1 MESIGMIAV
10 TPRKF
15 TFVHGAAYFILGT
28 LGILPFIAVGNYP
41 NIVEL
46 VLGLNPIFSIA
57 HIVLGLALMYAANR
71 SYEEFTSLNRI
82 MAAGF
87 AVLALVALFTSG
99 LNIGAMMIH
108 VISAAASAYMGWM
121 MPRELMRVGLRRTV

>member
-1 MESIGMIAV
+1 MIAV

-28 LGILPFIAVGNYP
+28 LGILPLIAVGNYP

-46 VLGLNPIFSIA
+46 VLGMGTIFSIA
-57 HIVLGLALMYAANR
+57 HLVIGLAMMYAANR

-82 MAAGF
+82 MSAVFAA
-87 AVLALVALFTSG
+87 LALVVLFASG
-99 LNIGAMMIH
+99 LNPVAMMIH
-108 VISAAASAYMGWM
+108 VVSAAASAYLGWL
-121 MPRELMRVGLRRTV
+121 MPRELMRVGLNRAH

>member
-28 LGILPFIAVGNYP
+28 LGILRLMAVGNYP

-46 VLGLNPIFSIA
+46 VLGMGTIFSIA
-57 HIVLGLALMYAANR
+57 HLVIGLAMIYAANR

-82 MAAGF
+82 MSAVF
-87 AVLALVALFTSG
+87 AVLALVVLFASG
-99 LNIGAMMIH
+99 LNPVAMMIH
-108 VISAAASAYMGWM
+108 V
-121 MPRELMRVGLRRTV
+121 V